1 MTKSQR
7 KKYLKIL
14 DLDEED
20 FMVKIAD
27 LGFSKKL
34 KDKE

>member
-1 MTKSQR
+1 MTKSQ
-7 KKYLKIL
+7 KKNYLKIL
-14 DLDEED
+14 DLDRED
-20 FMVKIAD
+20 FIIKIAD